1 MAKDTDVDQDLV
13 PDVLE
18 QNKIA
23 LENVKHAHEVA
34 FKERQ
39 QKLAEKTAQD
49 TKELKDR
56 ELKIKERIQKAKD
69 AAAKQRELIKARTS
83 LKNPT
88 SGEKK

>member
-18 QNKIA
+18 QNKVA

-56 ELKIKERIQKAKD
+56 ELKIKEKEVKVKEQDSKNKVKI
-69 AAAKQRELIKARTS
+69 ARMN
-83 LKNPT
+83 KNRFD
-88 SGEKK
+88 K